1 MDVNELLVEF
11 RRLGA
16 TVGDHD
22 GQPGSFFQDGLGLV
36 IRVNSKMLSLP
47 EAHEYLYQFRK
58 ENQRVDSRMK

>member
-1 MDVNELLVEF
+1 MDANELLVEF
-11 RRLGA
+11 RQLGA

-22 GQPGSFFQDGLGLV
+22 GQPGSFVQDGLGTVL
-36 IRVNSKMLSLP
+36 RVNGKMLGLP